1 MPIPQVT
8 DRIKEAPAV
17 VLRAIFAGIGQ
28 VLMAADKIR
37 AQVQEQFAQP
47 AARPTEPKPPQ
58 APRRPVAEETGNVTL
73 LREREQP
80 TGKQEERAAAAAPPP
95 ATPAVRPAL
104 AAQPPTTA
112 AQPPTAAAQPPAAAT
127 GPAPAAPKPA
137 LAAQPPSTPA
147 KAGVDG
153 PPVAGYDDLSI
164 ASVRARLR
172 VLDAPAVHALLDYE
186 KAHAGRGDFITMF
199 ERRLAKIESKAG

>member
-58 APRRPVAEETGNVTL
+58 APRRPVEETGNVTL

-104 AAQPPTTA
+104 A

>member
-28 VLMAADKIR
+28 ALMAADKIR

-47 AARPTEPKPPQ
+47 SARPAEPKPPQ
-58 APRRPVAEETGNVTL
+58 APRRPVEETGNVTL

-95 ATPAVRPAL
+95 ATPAVRPA
-104 AAQPPTTA
+104 P
-112 AQPPTAAAQPPAAAT
+112 
-127 GPAPAAPKPA
+127 
-137 LAAQPPSTPA
+137 AAQPPSTPA

-153 PPVAGYDDLSI
+153 PPIAGYDDLSI

-172 VLDAPAVHALLDYE
+172 VLDVPAVHALLDYE
-186 KAHAGRGDFITMF
+186 KAHAGRGDFITML
-199 ERRLAKIESKAG
+199 ERRLAKIESQAG